1 MPGYL
6 ILISA
11 LAANCLPYIKGG
23 TGGDYYNADDAKGL
37 TVVESFHFGPQV
49 EALQHGISA
58 SVGGDIGYTLEHFPN
73 HPRALSAMARLGLR
87 THKERALGA
96 HFSVECYF
104 QRAIDFVP
112 QDGAA
117 RALFGAY
124 LLALHRDADAVA
136 QLEAAIGVQP
146 ANATAWYNLGLAR
159 VRLQQWQEALA
170 AAHKAYGLGFPLPGL
185 RQQLKTAKQWHDPES
200 LDPVVAH

>member
-6 ILISA
+6 ILLAA
-11 LAANCLPYIKGG
+11 LAADCPPYIKGG
-23 TGGDYYNADDAKGL
+23 TGGDYYSAEDARGL
-37 TVVESFHFGPQV
+37 TVVETFHFGPQV

-58 SVGGDIGYTLEHFPN
+58 SLGGDIAYTLEHFPN

-87 THKERALGA
+87 SHKEHVAGA

-104 QRAIDFVP
+104 QRALGFVP
-112 QDGAA
+112 EDGTT

-124 LLALHRDADAVA
+124 LLALRRDADAVV
-136 QLEAAIGVQP
+136 QLQAAVQSQQG
-146 ANATAWYNLGLAR
+146 NAMAWYNLGLAC
-159 VRLQQWQEALA
+159 VRQKDWPAALA

-185 RQQLKTAKQWHDPES
+185 RKQLKAAQAWQEPPS